1 MKFLRNLIAAILGTV
16 IGLFVLFFLFI
27 GFAAAIGSSEEVTIK
42 KNSILQIALE
52 DTVKDYAPKDS
63 DPFAEMLNLY
73 DDKLGLDAI
82 LNAIENAKTDDN
94 IKGISIKS
102 NFINAGLA
110 QTQAIRNKL
119 IDFKDSGKFILAYA
133 DIYDQ
138 KNYYLSSVADSIF
151 LNPVGGLDF
160 KGLSMEVMYLKEIQ
174 NKTGIKMEVIRHGKY
189 KSAVEMYLSDE
200 MSPANREQI
209 SSFLGSIW
217 GEMLAAISESRAL
230 SVAQLNEIAD
240 GLKTRTPQLAL
251 ENKMVDG
258 LLYLDQYEAR
268 LRLAAGLKEDA
279 KIKLVKIGKY
289 IASGKG
295 KIRATAKDKIA
306 VIYAQGEIHYAKG
319 NENVIGQEMMTKAIR
334 RAVKDKKVKAIVLRV
349 NSPGGSAL
357 ASDLIWREL
366 ELAKKEKPLVVS
378 MGNYAASGGYYI
390 ACNADKIFAEPTTL
404 TGSIGVF
411 ATIPNFSVLAN
422 DMGINAEQVST
433 NKSASYSVFEPMTD
447 AFRSVAQSGVE
458 NVYTTFIQR
467 VADGRKMELADVDAI
482 AQGRVWTGLEALDN
496 GLVDALG
503 NLDDAIAAAAEMA
516 ELVEYKRMNLP
527 VYKKDLKEAMS
538 GLPFMSTKATIL
550 KEELGQENYRIYQDF
565 KRVYGLKGMQA
576 RIPYVFTIK

>member
-1 MKFLRNLIAAILGTV
+1 MKFLRNLIAAIIGTV
-16 IGLFVLFFLFI
+16 IGVFVLFFLFI
-27 GFAAAIGSSEEVTIK
+27 IIGAAIGASEEVLIK
-42 KNSILQIALE
+42 KNSILQLDLE
-52 DTVKDYAPKDS
+52 SQVKDYAPKS
-63 DPFAEMLNLY
+63 TDPFAELLKLY
-73 DDKLGLDAI
+73 DDKLGLNAI

-94 IKGISIKS
+94 IKGISIET

-110 QTQAIRNKL
+110 QTQAIRDKL
-119 IDFKDSGKFILAYA
+119 VDFKESGKFVMAYG
-133 DIYDQ
+133 DMYDQ
-138 KNYYLSSVADSIF
+138 KKYYLSSVADSVI

-160 KGLSMEVMYLKEIQ
+160 KGLSMEVMYLKDIQ
-174 NKTGIKMEVIRHGKY
+174 NKTGVKMEVIRHGKY

-217 GEMLAAISESRAL
+217 GEILTDISESRNL
-230 SVAQLNEIAD
+230 SIAVLNDIAD
-240 GLKTRTPQLAL
+240 GLKTRTPELAL
-251 ENKMVDG
+251 EHKMVDG
-258 LLYLDQYEAR
+258 LLYLDQYENS
-268 LRLAAGLKEDA
+268 LRAAAGLEADA
-279 KIKLVKIGKY
+279 KLKLVKIGKY
-289 IASGKG
+289 IQSGKG
-295 KIRATAKDKIA
+295 RIKVSAKDKIA

-319 NENVIGQEMMTKAIR
+319 NEDVIGQKMMAKAIR
-334 RAVKDKKVKAIVLRV
+334 RAVKDKNIKAIVLRV

-422 DMGINAEQVST
+422 DIGINAEQVRT
-433 NKSASYSVFEPMTD
+433 NKSASYSVFEPMSD
-447 AFRSVAQSGVE
+447 AFRSVAQGGVE
-458 NVYTTFIQR
+458 KVYTTFIQR
-467 VADGRKMELADVDAI
+467 VADGRNMKVADVDAI
-482 AQGRVWTGLEALDN
+482 AQGRVWTGVEALEN
-496 GLVDALG
+496 GLVDELG
-503 NLDDAIAAAAEMA
+503 NLDDAVAEAAEMA
-516 ELVEYKRMNLP
+516 ELSTYKRVNLP
-527 VYKKDLKEAMS
+527 VYKKDFKETMG
-538 GLPFMSTKATIL
+538 GLPFMNTKEAIL

>member
-1 MKFLRNLIAAILGTV
+1 MNFLRNLIASIIGTV
-16 IGLFVLFFLFI
+16 IGLFTLFFLFI
-27 GFAAAIGSSEEVTIK
+27 LIAAAVGGGNEVVVK

-52 DTVKDYAPKDS
+52 DEVKDFAPKES
-63 DPFAEMLNLY
+63 GPFSEFLKLY
-73 DDKLGLDAI
+73 EGKLGLNSI
-82 LNAIENAKTDDN
+82 LNAIENAKTDPN
-94 IKGISIKS
+94 IKGISIES
-102 NFINAGLA
+102 NYINAGLA
-110 QTQAIRNKL
+110 QTQAIRDKL
-119 IDFKDSGKFILAYA
+119 IDFKESGKFVMAYA
-133 DIYDQ
+133 DMYDQ
-138 KNYYLSSVADSIF
+138 KKYYLSTVADSVF
-151 LNPVGGLDF
+151 LNPVGGLTF
-160 KGLSMEVMYLKEIQ
+160 KGLSLEVMYLKDIQ

-189 KSAVEMYLSDE
+189 KSAVEMYLSDK

-217 GEMLAAISESRAL
+217 GEMLADISESRNVTL
-230 SVAQLNEIAD
+230 EVLNDIAD

-251 ENKMVDG
+251 QHNMVDG
-258 LLYLDQYEAR
+258 LLYLDQYEER
-268 LRLAAGLKEDA
+268 LRLASGLDADA
-279 KIKLVKIGKY
+279 KLILVKIGKY

-295 KIRATAKDKIA
+295 KIKSKAKDKIA

-319 NENVIGQEMMTKAIR
+319 NEDVIGQEMMTKAIR
-334 RAVKDKKVKAIVLRV
+334 RAVKDKNVKAIVLRV

-411 ATIPNFSVLAN
+411 ATVPNFSVLADN
-422 DMGINAEQVST
+422 IGINAEQVST
-433 NKSASYSVFEPMTD
+433 NKSPSYSVFEPMTD
-447 AFRSVAQSGVE
+447 AFRKVAQGGVE
-458 NVYTTFIQR
+458 NVYATFIQR
-467 VADGRKMELADVDAI
+467 VADGRNMSIKEVDAI
-482 AQGRVWTGLEALDN
+482 AQGRVWTGAEAIEN
-496 GLVDALG
+496 GLVDVLG
-503 NLDDAIAAAAEMA
+503 NLDDAVAAAAEMA
-516 ELVEYKRMNLP
+516 QIEDYKTINLP
-527 VYKKDLKEAMS
+527 VYKKDFKEVMG
-538 GLPFMSTKATIL
+538 GLPFMNTKQAIL

>member
-1 MKFLRNLIAAILGTV
+1 MKFLRNLVAAILGTI
-16 IGLFVLFFLFI
+16 IGLFVLFFLFV

-52 DTVKDYAPKDS
+52 DVVKDYAPKES
-63 DPFAEMLNLY
+63 DPFAEMLKLY
-73 DDKLGLDAI
+73 DDKLGLNAI
-82 LNAIENAKTDDN
+82 LNAIENAKTDTN

-119 IDFKDSGKFILAYA
+119 IDFKESGKFIMAYA
-133 DIYDQ
+133 DAYDQ
-138 KNYYLSSVADSIF
+138 KNYYLSSAADSIF
-151 LNPVGGLDF
+151 LNPVGALDF
-160 KGLSMEVMYLKEIQ
+160 KGLSIEVMYLKELQ
-174 NKTGIKMEVIRHGKY
+174 NKTGVKMEVIRHGKY

-217 GEMLAAISESRAL
+217 GEMLAAISESRTI
-230 SVAQLNEIAD
+230 SVAELNDIAD

-251 ENKMVDG
+251 QHKMVDG

-268 LRLAAGLKEDA
+268 LRLAAGLDADA

-306 VIYAQGEIHYAKG
+306 IIYAQGEIHYTKG
-319 NENVIGQEMMTKAIR
+319 NEDVIGQEMMTKAIR

-390 ACNADKIFAEPTTL
+390 ACNADKIFAESTTL

-411 ATIPNFSVLAN
+411 ATIPNLSVLAN
-422 DMGINAEQVST
+422 DIGINAEQVST

-447 AFRSVAQSGVE
+447 AFRTVAQGGVE
-458 NVYTTFIQR
+458 NVYTTFLQR
-467 VADGRKMELADVDAI
+467 VADGRSMDVSAVDAI
-482 AQGRVWTGLEALDN
+482 AQGRVWTGVEALEN
-496 GLVDALG
+496 GLIDVIG
-503 NLDDAIAAAAEMA
+503 NLDDAVEEAAEMA
-516 ELVEYKRMNLP
+516 NLIEYKRINLP
-527 VYKKDLKEAMS
+527 VYKKDFKETMG
-538 GLPFMSTKATIL
+538 GLPFVNTKKAIL